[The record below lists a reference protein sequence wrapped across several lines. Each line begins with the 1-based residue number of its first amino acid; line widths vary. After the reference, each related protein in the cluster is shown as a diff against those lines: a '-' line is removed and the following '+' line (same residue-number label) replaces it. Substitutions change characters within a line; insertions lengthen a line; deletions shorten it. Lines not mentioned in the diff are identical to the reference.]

1 MRPKN
6 LATFLERRLLKTLQ
20 YSVNGF
26 KSAWRTEEAFRVEVF
41 LFPPLCI
48 LAFWVGD
55 SAAETAVLL
64 TSLFVVLIAELL
76 NTGLEKIVD
85 RISLDHHENSR
96 YVKDVGSAAV
106 SIALLQVIVVWL
118 VIIFL

>member
-1 MRPKN
+1 MRPEN
-6 LATFLERRLLKTLQ
+6 LATFLERRLLKTLR

-26 KSAWRTEEAFRVEVF
+26 KAAWRTEEAFRVEVF
-41 LFPPLCI
+41 LFPPFCV
-48 LAFWVGD
+48 LAFWVSD

-96 YVKDVGSAAV
+96 FVKDVGSAAV
-106 SIALLQVIVVWL
+106 SIALLQFIVVWL